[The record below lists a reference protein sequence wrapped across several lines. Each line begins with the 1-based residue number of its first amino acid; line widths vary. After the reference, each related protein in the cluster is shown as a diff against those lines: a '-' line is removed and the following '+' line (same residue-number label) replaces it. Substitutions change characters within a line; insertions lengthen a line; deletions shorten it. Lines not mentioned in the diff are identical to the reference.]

1 MGDTGTA
8 PALQGDPQRLG
19 VSPPWTALT
28 PCRDQPHK
36 SGSSCRAKGPQ
47 PLSCPPIQE
56 ESPSVLGVPASRTI
70 SAIKPHVLLVVR
82 RRAVAPW
89 GHPMGQEEECVPAA
103 LSGYRCP
110 GRGSADA
117 RVHSGVLL
125 MDGSVR
131 GVGRAGGAE
140 AHP

>member
-1 MGDTGTA
+1 MQSTGATA
-8 PALQGDPQRLG
+8 PLL
-19 VSPPWTALT
+19 
-28 PCRDQPHK
+28 PHHP
-36 SGSSCRAKGPQ
+36 G
-47 PLSCPPIQE
+47 
-56 ESPSVLGVPASRTI
+56 GVPWCPECP
-70 SAIKPHVLLVVR
+70 KPHVLLVVR
-82 RRAVAPW
+82 RRAVGPW